1 MFWFVNLF
9 LCVRLVFSSI
19 LMKDFFYLHIL
30 YLRQFWWN
38 ICFCLYV
45 LFLRQCWGKISF
57 ICMICFS
64 VNVDERFLLFVRF
77 VFASML
83 MKDFF
88 YLYVLFLRQIWW
100 EIKPGIYWYRW
111 KLRPMPRNFDI
122 IYRCR
127 RVADAPSDCQP
138 MLVDVSQRK
147 PMFLNVSRGI
157 QC

>member
-30 YLRQFWWN
+30 FLRQIWWN

-45 LFLRQCWGKISF
+45 LFLRQCWWKISF
-57 ICMICFS
+57 ICTFCFC
-64 VNVDERFLLFVRF
+64 VRFDERLSLGYTG
-77 VFASML
+77 S
-83 MKDFF
+83 
-88 YLYVLFLRQIWW
+88 
-100 EIKPGIYWYRW
+100 WYRW

-127 RVADAPSDCQP
+127 RVADAPSDCQL